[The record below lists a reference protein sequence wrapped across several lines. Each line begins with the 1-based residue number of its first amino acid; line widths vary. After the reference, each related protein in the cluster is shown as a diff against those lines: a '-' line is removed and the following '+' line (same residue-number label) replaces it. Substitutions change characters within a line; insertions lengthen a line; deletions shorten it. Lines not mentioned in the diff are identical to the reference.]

1 MLRAL
6 SIFYIIISC
15 ALLGQSCRFSDAL
28 ETPKVERGTIDLT
41 NWDFERDGVVKL
53 NGDWEFYWNSFLMD
67 LPSTARHNIDPGYL
81 FVPGLWNNK
90 QINEITLP
98 GHGYA
103 SYRLKIRHN
112 IKDNLSIRYLNAATS
127 GEIFVDGVSLFRSG
141 VPGKTIESTYPSYKP
156 GTFSFSPQGETVEI
170 VVQIANFHHKKGGQ
184 WEPLI
189 LGTTDQISQYK
200 NRQVF
205 IELLSIGGIF
215 IMALFHLIIF
225 MKHTYEKP
233 LLYFGIFA
241 FLISVKFLVSSEFT
255 IYMFTELRWMHLV
268 RIDYLSFYLAIL
280 FFLFFFR
287 SLFPKETY
295 RWFVNTIIVVSL
307 LFSASVLILPL
318 NYFSYGMLYFQI
330 FTIVGGSFVFVILI
344 QAIKHKREG
353 SHYFLYGFIMLFVCM
368 VHDIMKVN
376 EMVYSIS
383 LVPVGLPLFIL
394 FQALILSTKIRKA
407 LFANEKLTI
416 DLQQQNDEYLQ
427 LNNMYKIQNEQLKIA
442 KEKAEESDRFK
453 SAFLANIS
461 HEIRT
466 PMNGILG
473 FAELLGNDEISE
485 AKKSW
490 YLSIL
495 KERGHHL
502 LGVINDIIDVSR
514 IETGHIDLR
523 KDTTNI
529 NALFSELFD
538 SYYHACKKKQIKLIR
553 NAVLPDSQSIML
565 VDKQKLRQIL
575 DNLLSNAIK
584 FTNSGEVEFGY
595 LVVDNMIEF
604 NIRDTGIGM
613 SEREIAVIFDRFN
626 QANKNI
632 SRRYGGTGLGLSIVK
647 AYVEKMGGQIVVQS
661 QPGEGSVFKFFIPYE
676 QPLTLKTE
684 KAASMSDYQHSKQN
698 LTIMLVE
705 DNMTNAFLMQ
715 EILQLIKAD
724 VLLAKNGTEA
734 IDIYRSDQHIDLV
747 LMDIKLPDTN
757 GYDLTRVLKTIREN
771 IPIIAQ
777 TAYAL
782 LGDKEK
788 ALEAGCV
795 DYLPK
800 PIDSKELFAKIN
812 RYTTTD
818 LNS

>member
-1 MLRAL
+1 MFRTL
-6 SIFYIIISC
+6 SIFCVIISC

-41 NWDFERDGVVKL
+41 SWDFERDGVVKL

-67 LPSTARHNIDPGYL
+67 LPSIARHNIDPGYL

-90 QINEITLP
+90 QINDITLP

-103 SYRLKIRHN
+103 SYRLKIKHN
-112 IKDNLSIRYLNAATS
+112 IKDNLSVRYLNAATS
-127 GEIFVDGVSLFRSG
+127 CEIFIDGVSMFSAG
-141 VPGKTIESTYPSYKP
+141 VPGRTIENTHPGYKP
-156 GTFSFSPQGETVEI
+156 GIFSFKPQGEILEI
-170 VVQIANFHHKKGGQ
+170 VIQIANFHHKKGGQ

-200 NRQVF
+200 DRQVF
-205 IELLSIGGIF
+205 IELLSIGGIL

-255 IYMFTELRWMHLV
+255 IYMFTELQWVHLV

-287 SLFPKETY
+287 SLFPKEMY
-295 RWFVNTIIVVSL
+295 RWLTNAVVVVSL

-318 NYFSYGMLYFQI
+318 NYFSYGMVYFQV
-330 FTIVGGSFVFVILI
+330 FTIIGGGFVFVILT

-353 SHYFLYGFIMLFVCM
+353 ALYFLYGFIMLFVCM
-368 VHDIMKVN
+368 VHDIMNEN
-376 EMVYSIS
+376 EMIYSIS
-383 LVPVGLPLFIL
+383 MVPVGLPLFIL

-407 LFANEKLTI
+407 LFTNEKLA
-416 DLQQQNDEYLQ
+416 DELQLQNDEYLR

-473 FAELLGNDEISE
+473 FAELLDNDELSE
-485 AKKSW
+485 VKKSW

-523 KDTTNI
+523 KEAINI
-529 NALFSELFD
+529 NSIFNELFD
-538 SYYHACKKKQIKLIR
+538 SHYHACKKKQIKLIK
-553 NAVLPDSQSIML
+553 NTMLPDYQSVML
-565 VDKQKLRQIL
+565 VDKQKLRQSL

-595 LVVDNMIEF
+595 LVVDNKIEF
-604 NIRDTGIGM
+604 IVRDTGIGM
-613 SEREIAVIFDRFN
+613 SEHEIAVIFDRFK
-626 QANKNI
+626 QANNNI
-632 SRRYGGTGLGLSIVK
+632 SRQYGGTGLGLSIVK
-647 AYVEKMGGQIVVQS
+647 AYVEKMGGQIAVKS
-661 QPGEGSVFKFFIPYE
+661 QPGEGSVFQFFIPFE
-676 QPLTLKTE
+676 QPAALKTE
-684 KAASMSDYQHSKQN
+684 EAASMIDHQHSKQN
-698 LTIMLVE
+698 LTILLVE

-715 EILQLIKAD
+715 EILQVIKAD
-724 VLLAKNGTEA
+724 VLLAKNGSEA
-734 IDIYRSDQHIDLV
+734 IDIYQSDQHIDLV

-757 GYDLTRVLKTIREN
+757 GYDLTRVLITIRKN
-771 IPIIAQ
+771 IPVIAQ

-812 RYTTTD
+812 RYTATE
-818 LNS
+818 LN